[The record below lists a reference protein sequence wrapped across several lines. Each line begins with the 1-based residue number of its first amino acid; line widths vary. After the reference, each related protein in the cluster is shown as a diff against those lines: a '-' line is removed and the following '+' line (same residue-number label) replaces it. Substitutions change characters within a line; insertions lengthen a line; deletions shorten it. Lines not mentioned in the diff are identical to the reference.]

1 MIYQVEAPDGR
12 IISVEG
18 PEGASDEDIIKFAQ
32 SQYRAETKIS
42 PEVQAERD
50 KGRAAIILQELGKA
64 TDPED
69 KAALRRE
76 LARMGIKVPEAA
88 ADAARAKIAEF
99 ERQALSPDIDPAQAA
114 QLGASGIAAAG
125 GYKASPI
132 IKKGLEAVS
141 EASQRPAFAQPGTTP
156 RAPAAPA
163 GGLIPTDPQN
173 VRIQSGTTVDD
184 TTGRARQTGY
194 TERTAQEAARRQ
206 EMARIQQELIARRL
220 IPPGNPMAQM
230 PGMTSTPGGV
240 MVPSGA
246 VYPTT
251 PSAPPPPKVS
261 PLTQVSETFRTIGR
275 TGANL
280 FADIMRSRAMG
291 ALGAGS
297 AAYQGLEALK
307 HLKAGRDE
315 EAALSGAGALGGALM
330 MIPTLP
336 TTMVGGALSAAPYL
350 YRKAQQATP
359 QQVNRMQ
366 TSVDAMGNP
375 I

>member
-12 IISVEG
+12 MISVEG

-32 SQYRAETKIS
+32 SQYRTETKIP

-50 KGRAAIILQELGKA
+50 KGRAAIILQELGRA

-69 KAALRRE
+69 RAALRRE
-76 LARMGIKVPEAA
+76 LARMGIKAPETA
-88 ADAARAKIAEF
+88 ADTARAKIAEF
-99 ERQALSPDIDPAQAA
+99 ERQALSPNIDPVQAA

-125 GYKASPI
+125 GYKASPV
-132 IKKGLEAVS
+132 IKQGLEAVS
-141 EASQRPAFAQPGTTP
+141 EASQRPAFAPPGAAP
-156 RAPAAPA
+156 RSMPA

-173 VRIQSGTTVDD
+173 VRIQTGTTVDD

-240 MVPSGA
+240 MIPSGA

-280 FADIMRSRAMG
+280 FADVMRSRAMG

-336 TTMVGGALSAAPYL
+336 TTIAGGALSAAPYL

-366 TSVDAMGNP
+366 TSVDVMGNP